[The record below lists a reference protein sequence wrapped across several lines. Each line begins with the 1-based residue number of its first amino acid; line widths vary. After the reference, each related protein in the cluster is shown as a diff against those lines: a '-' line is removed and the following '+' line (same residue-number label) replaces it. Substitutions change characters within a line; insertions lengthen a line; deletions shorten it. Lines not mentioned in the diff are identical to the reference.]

1 MVTAMKKN
9 LLKKQKRNYREIKYL
24 TREEWQKLRGSI
36 DNFRDKVLIELLY
49 ETGMRVG
56 ELSKLK
62 IEEIDF
68 ESSFIHVPWQNAK
81 TKTGRVVYVP
91 EETLNNI
98 KAYLKFI
105 KKKSGSLFHIS
116 VRRIEQLLEKYSK
129 KAGVKARPHT
139 LRHSHIVHALLDKVP
154 LSAVQKQV
162 GHKNLATTQIYSE
175 LAPEQVKEA
184 YERRV

>member
-1 MVTAMKKN
+1 MQDKER
-9 LLKKQKRNYREIKYL
+9 RNSREIKYL
-24 TREEWQKLRGSI
+24 KRDEWERLRGSI
-36 DNFRDKVLIELLY
+36 DNYRDKLLVELLY
-49 ETGMRVG
+49 ASGMRVG

-68 ESSFIHVPWQNAK
+68 ESEFIHIPWQNAK
-81 TKTGRVVYVP
+81 TRIGRTVYVP
-91 EETLNNI
+91 EEILNNI
-98 KAYLKFI
+98 KAYLKLI
-105 KKKSGSLFHIS
+105 KKKSGSLFPLS
-116 VRRIEQLLEKYSK
+116 VRRIEQLLEKYSQ
-129 KAGVKARPHT
+129 KAGVKAHPHT

-184 YERRV
+184 YERRG